1 MQQNIQKADYWF
13 IITMELNILINIP
26 RQDRSLKE
34 NISTASPNS
43 ELDVWNR
50 QTYTYNIITWF
61 LTIF

>member
-50 QTYTYNIITWF
+50 HKLIHIILLLDF
-61 LTIF
+61 

>member
-13 IITMELNILINIP
+13 IITMELNILVLINIP

-50 QTYTYNIITWF
+50 HKLIHIILLLDF
-61 LTIF
+61 